1 MNVTQEKI
9 EQGMEKEQMQETTK
23 WINLTKWN
31 DETEITKEDMELINE
46 FLDV

>member
-23 WINLTKWN
+23 QKKRLNGLTLQNGMMRQKLPKKIWS
-31 DETEITKEDMELINE
+31 
-46 FLDV
+46 